1 MSVIYDDFNSQ
12 GFGDTSFDN
21 VGNDFSGFTSTFNN
35 NNNFTDSQQT
45 NDYNFGDFGGDNSY
59 QVDNQYIPSSY
70 DNMSLNNI
78 FGAFS
83 PQSNLNTTENQ
94 SFFGQ
99 GDSGWGGVGIKNFM
113 SSLLNN
119 KGLASLIGG
128 LFEGQQNKKQAK
140 SLQQIV
146 QEQQR
151 YNQAN
156 LQQAQQRQDVQQ
168 QVVSPFDVSSS
179 AAGGNTMRNAMQQQL
194 MSAIQDPYSSP
205 IVKNQVEALTQAQR
219 RKDAAAGRRSNDA
232 TSNPQ
237 LLAAQSDIAQ
247 KYINSLMNPA
257 GANIAPNYPG
267 LGNTQN
273 GTEAQLR
280 ALIDAARYNT
290 HGSLSPLLNSLGF
303 NQTY

>member
-83 PQSNLNTTENQ
+83 PQRNLNTTENQ

-156 LQQAQQRQDVQQ
+156 LQQAQQRQDAQQ

-179 AAGGNTMRNAMQQQL
+179 AAGGGTMRNAMQQQL
-194 MSAIQDPYSSP
+194 MNAIQDP
-205 IVKNQVEALTQAQR
+205 
-219 RKDAAAGRRSNDA
+219 
-232 TSNPQ
+232 
-237 LLAAQSDIAQ
+237 
-247 KYINSLMNPA
+247 
-257 GANIAPNYPG
+257 
-267 LGNTQN
+267 
-273 GTEAQLR
+273 
-280 ALIDAARYNT
+280 
-290 HGSLSPLLNSLGF
+290 
-303 NQTY
+303 

>member
-83 PQSNLNTTENQ
+83 PQRNLNTTENQ

-156 LQQAQQRQDVQQ
+156 LQQAQQRQDAQQ

>member
-1 MSVIYDDFNSQ
+1 MSFISNEYNNQDFGN
-12 GFGDTSFDN
+12 TNFDN
-21 VGNDFSGFTSTFNN
+21 VGNDFSGFTSTFND
-35 NNNFTDSQQT
+35 NNFTSPQQT
-45 NDYNFGDFGGDNSY
+45 NDYNFGDFGGDNNNNY
-59 QVDNQYIPSSY
+59 QMDNQYIPSSY

-78 FGAFS
+78 FGSFS
-83 PQSNLNTTENQ
+83 PQRNYSTQNQ
-94 SFFGQ
+94 PYMDQ
-99 GDSGWGGVGIKNFM
+99 GDSGWGPGIKTFM

-156 LQQAQQRQDVQQ
+156 SQQAQQRQDVQQ
-168 QVVSPFDVSSS
+168 QVVSPFDISSS
-179 AAGGNTMRNAMQQQL
+179 AAGGGTMRNAMQQQL

-219 RKDAAAGRRSNDA
+219 RKDAVAGRRSNDA

-237 LLAAQSDIAQ
+237 LLAVQSDIAQ

-280 ALIDAARYNT
+280 ALIDAAKYNT
-290 HGSLSPLLNSLGF
+290 QGSLSPLLNSLGF